1 MRWAWIAVATVV
13 AAVLF
18 WLATSEV
25 VYELTSPPAWSWHI
39 VVRKSYSLFAF
50 ALLGFTADKAL
61 GPSARPALRAAL
73 LVAAYS
79 GAIEI
84 AQAWRGSHEGLR
96 WNVTDVLFGAAGG
109 WLGVSAERIA
119 RALFARPTRVYAN
132 HSERPSRRR
141 RRTSR

>member
-1 MRWAWIAVATVV
+1 MRWAWIAVATVI

-18 WLATSEV
+18 WVATSEV
-25 VYELTSPPAWSWHI
+25 VYELTSPPAWSWH
-39 VVRKSYSLFAF
+39 VVFRKAYSIIAF
-50 ALLGFTADKAL
+50 ALVGLTADKAL

-96 WNVTDVLFGAAGG
+96 WNAVDVLFGAVGG
-109 WLGVSAERIA
+109 WLGVTAERIGRLLR
-119 RALFARPTRVYAN
+119 RA
-132 HSERPSRRR
+132 
-141 RRTSR
+141 